1 MSVMQLFGALVMPG
15 KEEGGNRA
23 EAALVQRLRRS
34 DPSAIGTA
42 YDQHHAAVRAFA
54 RRLLGDDAAAEDLVH
69 EVFVSLP
76 SAVRRFEGKS
86 SLRTFLISIAV
97 NHARHHLRAATRN
110 RAAMAR
116 FAQEPESTAEDP
128 EHLAHRASLARALA
142 TALDALPMEQ
152 RVAFVLFE
160 VDEYTSREAAEI
172 MGIPEAT
179 VRTRVFHARQKL
191 RALLE
196 EQGIR

>member
-1 MSVMQLFGALVMPG
+1 MSVMQLLGAIAVGKKDEAGARGEGALV
-15 KEEGGNRA
+15 E
-23 EAALVQRLRRS
+23 RLRRA
-34 DPSAIGTA
+34 DPAALGA
-42 YDQHHAAVRAFA
+42 VYDQHHAAVRAFA
-54 RRLLGDDAAAEDLVH
+54 RRLIGETAAAEDLVH

-76 SAVRRFEGKS
+76 GAARHFEGNA

-97 NHARHHLRAATRN
+97 NHARHHLRAAARN

-116 FAQEPESTAEDP
+116 FAEEPGAAVQDP
-128 EHLAHRASLARALA
+128 EDLALRASLARALA
-142 TALDALPMEQ
+142 HAMDALPIEQ

-160 VDEYTSREAAEI
+160 VDGYTAREAAEI
-172 MGIPEAT
+172 TGAPEAT

-196 EQGIR
+196 QQGIR

>member
-1 MSVMQLFGALVMPG
+1 MSVMQLFGALVMPEKG
-15 KEEGGNRA
+15 EGRDRG
-23 EAALVQRLRRS
+23 EALLVQRLRRS
-34 DPSAIGTA
+34 DPAAVGA
-42 YDQHHAAVRAFA
+42 VYDQHHAAVRAFA
-54 RRLLGDDAAAEDLVH
+54 RRLLGDEAAAEDLVH
-69 EVFVSLP
+69 EVFVNLP
-76 SAVRRFEGKS
+76 NAMRRFEGNS

-97 NHARHHLRAATRN
+97 NHARHHVRSATRN

-116 FAQEPESTAEDP
+116 YAREPEASVQDP

-142 TALDALPMEQ
+142 GALDALPMEQ

-172 MGIPEAT
+172 MGVPEAT

-196 EQGIR
+196 QQGIR